1 VQPRILKAPLPV
13 FCWLNW
19 HRSIAIEDF
28 FKEYSNLIEES
39 WQNYP
44 KYFTILLSKIN
55 AALVSIR
62 GFFAKT
68 FKNLTNPKHLGW
80 MSFCKSLKT
89 SQLQNLFVISNPP
102 EKQTQVL
109 SIILHLAMSR
119 GGKICHDTRGARH
132 SADCHSRCLAD
143 VHSIH
148 NTGSKILWGFKCM
161 FL

>member
-1 VQPRILKAPLPV
+1 
-13 FCWLNW
+13 
-19 HRSIAIEDF
+19 
-28 FKEYSNLIEES
+28 
-39 WQNYP
+39 
-44 KYFTILLSKIN
+44 
-55 AALVSIR
+55 VSIR

-119 GGKICHDTRGARH
+119 GAKSVMTPGVPDIQQTVI
-132 SADCHSRCLAD
+132 ADA
-143 VHSIH
+143 
-148 NTGSKILWGFKCM
+148 
-161 FL
+161 